1 MIAFYFTRLHELSEL
16 ISIFASS
23 GVRSTDFLILL
34 VEALCFIL
42 GNENVGNFHNEQEW
56 HKRFCAIWRG
66 IVGYLCSLRFSYDPH
81 YHNIVLQSHASL
93 F

>member
-16 ISIFASS
+16 IYIFASS

-42 GNENVGNFHNEQEW
+42 GNENVGNFHESKNDINGSAPYGVDW
-56 HKRFCAIWRG
+56 FVYFMSFKVFLRP
-66 IVGYLCSLRFSYDPH
+66 SLP
-81 YHNIVLQSHASL
+81 
-93 F
+93 

>member
-16 ISIFASS
+16 IYIFASS

-42 GNENVGNFHNEQEW
+42 GNENVGNFHNEQE
-56 HKRFCAIWRG
+56 
-66 IVGYLCSLRFSYDPH
+66 
-81 YHNIVLQSHASL
+81 
-93 F
+93 